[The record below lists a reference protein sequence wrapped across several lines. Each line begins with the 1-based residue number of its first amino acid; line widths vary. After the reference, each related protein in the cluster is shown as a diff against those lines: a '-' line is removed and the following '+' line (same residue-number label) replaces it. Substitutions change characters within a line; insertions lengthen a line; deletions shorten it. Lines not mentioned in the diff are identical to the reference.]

1 MSSCVETFSL
11 TQLKDRK
18 IFLKNQL
25 NIVNDLI
32 DKFEENNK
40 EDKVEDNSMPI
51 NKKTTIK
58 IKLKP
63 KDK

>member
-18 IFLKNQL
+18 IFLENQL
-25 NIVNDLI
+25 NIVNNLI

>member
-18 IFLKNQL
+18 IFLENQL

>member
-18 IFLKNQL
+18 IFLENQL

-32 DKFEENNK
+32 GKFEENNK